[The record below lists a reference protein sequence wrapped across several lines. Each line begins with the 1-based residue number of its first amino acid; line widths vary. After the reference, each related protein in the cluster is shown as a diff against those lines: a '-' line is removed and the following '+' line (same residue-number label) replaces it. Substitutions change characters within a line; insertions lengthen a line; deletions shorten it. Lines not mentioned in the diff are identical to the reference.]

1 LVLRLTHPGR
11 VYWPD
16 AGITKAALAAY
27 YDALANRLL
36 PHIAG
41 RPLALV
47 RCPHGI
53 AESCFFQ
60 KHAWEGMPD
69 AVGRTTSRGQ
79 ELLSIRDREGLRAL
93 AQAGALEIH
102 VWGATLARLE
112 TPDRLV
118 FDLDPGE
125 GATFADVIA
134 AALEVRERLAQSGL
148 VSFARTTGGKGL
160 HVVVPLAP
168 GAGWAETKGFA
179 AAPPVLTTGEDKSVV
194 SITYTA
200 PTTDAF
206 SVEITFS
213 NAEVA
218 KFQKMLDEP
227 SERTK
232 AAAEVNQ
239 IAGKDALSFSSPV
252 VTRAQYVM
260 IVSPSRFVSVTPVFG
275 DTLKPIMRSVF
286 EQIDFAAIGAK

>member
-1 LVLRLTHPGR
+1 MVLRLTHPGR

-179 AAPPVLTTGEDKSVV
+179 AALARDMAARSPERYVATLSKAKRKGRIFVDYLRNGRAQTAIASFSPRARPGAPVAIPLAWG
-194 SITYTA
+194 
-200 PTTDAF
+200 
-206 SVEITFS
+206 
-213 NAEVA
+213 EVA
-218 KFQKMLDEP
+218 PGLDP
-227 SERTK
+227 ARFTIANVGTRLAAQTCDPWVGFFDLHQPL
-232 AAAEVNQ
+232 AAA
-239 IAGKDALSFSSPV
+239 P
-252 VTRAQYVM
+252 R
-260 IVSPSRFVSVTPVFG
+260 
-275 DTLKPIMRSVF
+275 
-286 EQIDFAAIGAK
+286 